1 MRLADKCLAA
11 AKKRISKHSHSA
23 EREPLGGRFPC
34 PCVLNPPWSISV
46 KAERSPALTENERAA
61 CSQALIWVVPPS
73 HSAPY
78 RTEGDEW
85 LFYLKGERIWQ
96 TIRKW

>member
-1 MRLADKCLAA
+1 MRLADKRLAA

-23 EREPLGGRFPC
+23 EREPFGGRFPC

-46 KAERSPALTENERAA
+46 KAERSPALMENERAA
-61 CSQALIWVVPPS
+61 CCQALIWVVPPS

-78 RTEGDEW
+78 ENRGGRVA
-85 LFYLKGERIWQ
+85 FFV
-96 TIRKW
+96 